1 MSCVG
6 SLWITSVDH
15 SEPSELEVLSVGGI
29 RKDVTDPVRTVD
41 QSIPIPFHISVSI
54 LKDFRYMGIDRPE
67 STEHESRLLVY
78 NSIVNEEL
86 SVGRSQRN

>member
-29 RKDVTDPVRTVD
+29 EKDVTDPVRTVD
-41 QSIPIPFHISVSI
+41 QSIFLFHISVSI

-78 NSIVNEEL
+78 NSIVNEEF